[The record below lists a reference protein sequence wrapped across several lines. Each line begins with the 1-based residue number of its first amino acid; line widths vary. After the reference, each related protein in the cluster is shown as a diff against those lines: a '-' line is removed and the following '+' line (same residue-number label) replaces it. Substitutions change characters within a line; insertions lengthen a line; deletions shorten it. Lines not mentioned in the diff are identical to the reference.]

1 MPPKKQK
8 TPGGYG
14 IRPYIYKG
22 RIHISSAFG
31 KTVPKRGGQMQEF
44 YCKTRILSGE
54 GALDWLSSRKC
65 RQLLLVADPYFME
78 NGWAEEIAL
87 RVQAE
92 RREYFDN
99 LQPDPRVEQAAEGT
113 ALMRQIKPDLLIA
126 LGGGSAIDTAKAMM
140 YFAGEGAMFVAIPTT
155 SGSGSE
161 VTDFSVLTHGE
172 EKHPLIDRRMQPDAA
187 ILAPELVEKLPPAL
201 VADGGFDVLSHGVES
216 FVAAK
221 ADPVTQ
227 ALAGSAFSAAF
238 ACLPASFRGD
248 TALRGKMHLA
258 STMAGMAFSQSGLGM
273 CHALSHSLGGLFHIP
288 HGRLNAILLPE
299 VIAYNTPAAA
309 GEYAKLARMADL
321 GGSADTIG
329 VRNLRSGL
337 IRLRKEL
344 HLPATLKEAGVE
356 PRAVWHHR
364 DRILSAALK
373 DPCMATN
380 PVRADTFLM
389 GRVLEAVTG
398 RG

>member
-1 MPPKKQK
+1 
-8 TPGGYG
+8 
-14 IRPYIYKG
+14 
-22 RIHISSAFG
+22 
-31 KTVPKRGGQMQEF
+31 MQEF
-44 YCKTRILSGE
+44 HCKTKIISGA
-54 GALDWLSSRKC
+54 GALDWLKGRNC
-65 RQLLLVADPYFME
+65 RQLLLVADPYFTE
-78 NGWAEEIAL
+78 NGWAEEIAQ

-92 RREYFDN
+92 KREIFSKV
-99 LQPDPRVEQAAEGT
+99 QPDPKVEQAAEGT
-113 ALMRQIKPDLLIA
+113 ALMRQIAPDLLIA

-140 YFAGEGAMFVAIPTT
+140 YFAGENATFVAIPTT

-172 EKHPLIDRRMQPDAA
+172 EKHPLIHRRMQPDVA
-187 ILAPELVEKLPPAL
+187 ILAAELVEKLPPAL
-201 VADGGFDVLSHGVES
+201 VADGGFDVLSHALES
-216 FVAAK
+216 FVATK
-221 ADPVTQ
+221 ADPLSQ

-248 TALRGKMHLA
+248 ASVRGRLQLA

-273 CHALSHSLGGLFHIP
+273 CHALAHSLGGLFHIP

-299 VIAYNTPAAA
+299 VIACNASVAA
-309 GEYAKLARMADL
+309 GEYAKLARQAGL

-329 VRNLRSGL
+329 VRNLRNSL

-344 HLPATLKEAGVE
+344 HMPATLKEAGVD

-364 DRILSAALK
+364 DRLVETALK
-373 DPCMATN
+373 DPCMETN
-380 PVRADTFLM
+380 PVRGEAFLM